1 MPEIYKSH
9 PAYGAYV
16 VELPSGKTIWNMT
29 PFCVY
34 EVCKTKS

>member
-16 VELPSGKTIWNMT
+16 VELPSGHIIWNT
-29 PFCVY
+29 IPFWAY
-34 EVCKTKS
+34 EI

>member
-16 VELPSGKTIWNMT
+16 VELLGGNTIWNMT

-34 EVCKTKS
+34 EI